1 MNIKPKTIFLIDGL
15 GAILSAFLLGV
26 VLIHYQELIGMPEKV
41 LYFLAFIPCLFI
53 IYSFSCFFFLRDNWR
68 SYLKYIA
75 LANFL
80 YCILS
85 IAMMMVHRDS
95 LTTLGYTYFVIE
107 IIVVLIVVGVE
118 YQVYKNMRTIK

>member
-68 SYLKYIA
+68 SFLKYIA

-118 YQVYKNMRTIK
+118 YQVYKR

>member
-68 SYLKYIA
+68 SFLKYIA

-118 YQVYKNMRTIK
+118 YQVYKGFKR